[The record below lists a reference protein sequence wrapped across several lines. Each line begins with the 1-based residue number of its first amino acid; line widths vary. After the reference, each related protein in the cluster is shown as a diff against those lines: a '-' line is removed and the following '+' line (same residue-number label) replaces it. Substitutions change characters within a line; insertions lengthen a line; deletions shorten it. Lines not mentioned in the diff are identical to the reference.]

1 MFGTGLGRAGVV
13 LGLGLGGFAD
23 GIVLHPT
30 YEGKVVRYLDE
41 HRPSWWTRRDGSTAL
56 WIVGG
61 PIG

>member
-1 MFGTGLGRAGVV
+1 VDLHGSRYASYSDRMPGR
-13 LGLGLGGFAD
+13 AD